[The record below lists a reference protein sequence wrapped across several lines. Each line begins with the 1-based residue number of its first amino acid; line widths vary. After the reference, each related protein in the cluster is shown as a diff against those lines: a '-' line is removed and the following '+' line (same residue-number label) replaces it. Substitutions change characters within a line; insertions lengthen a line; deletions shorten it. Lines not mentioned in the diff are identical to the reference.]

1 MAGNYYYFWILVF
14 FFGIEFFSFLR
25 VLYRVLN
32 NSIDAAKYSVD
43 DISWVRN
50 LRVRS
55 FVFNT
60 KGIDDR
66 ISADKLRNPIV
77 LDVGFCDASVPSLH
91 PNTATHIVDAANA
104 LLGGKG
110 KKTVAFSLLLS
121 F

>member
-1 MAGNYYYFWILVF
+1 M
-14 FFGIEFFSFLR
+14 
-25 VLYRVLN
+25 LYRVLN
-32 NSIDAAKYSVD
+32 NSIDAAKYSID

-77 LDVGFCDASVPSLH
+77 LDIGFCDATVPSLH
-91 PNTATHIVDAANA
+91 PNIPTATHIVDAANA

-110 KKTVAFSLLLS
+110 KKTVTFALYCHFSLIYEHQGFPS
-121 F
+121 WKFR